1 MVWFSSGDEVGETVF
16 DLTRRARF
24 AGLSGNFSLGHEIL
38 DGAAKQAG
46 EDAWAR
52 ASVAIER
59 GRLFNS
65 AGLPAE
71 AAPFFAE
78 AFELAQRVG
87 DHNLAVDAVHML
99 AIASDV
105 EAAEQWVA
113 VALDYIEAH
122 GASPQWRGMLHHNL
136 GWTYFEAGRFEDALG
151 AFRRDEAIREASG
164 NAQTLK
170 VTRYAVVRTLRAL
183 SRVDEA
189 IALGEKVVA
198 LADAANDAAPYV
210 YEELTE
216 CYAMKGEMDDAQ
228 RFATRAHAILSE
240 NASFV
245 MDEPVRLARLAELA
259 AGAAA
264 AG

>member
-1 MVWFSSGDEVGETVF
+1 MGETVF
-16 DLTRRARF
+16 DLAQRARS

-38 DGAAKQAG
+38 DGAAAQAG

-52 ASVAIER
+52 ARVAIER

-65 AGLPAE
+65 AGVPGE

-105 EAAEQWVA
+105 EAAEQWVK
-113 VALDYIEAH
+113 VALDYIDAH

-151 AFRRDEAIREASG
+151 AFRRDEAVREASG

-170 VTRYAVVRTLRAL
+170 VARYAVVRTLRAL

-189 IALGEKVVA
+189 IALGERVVA
-198 LADAANDAAPYV
+198 IADAANDAAPYV
-210 YEELTE
+210 YEELAE
-216 CYAMKGEMDDAQ
+216 CYAMRGEIDDAQ
-228 RFATRAHAILSE
+228 RFAARAHAILSE

-245 MDEPVRLARLAELA
+245 RDEPVRLTRLAALA
-259 AGAAA
+259 EGSAA

>member
-1 MVWFSSGDEVGETVF
+1 MGETVF
-16 DLTRRARF
+16 DLAQRARF
-24 AGLSGNFSLGHEIL
+24 AGLSGSFSLGHEIL
-38 DGAAKQAG
+38 DTAAKQAG

-52 ASVAIER
+52 ARVAIER

-65 AGLPAE
+65 AGLPGE

-105 EAAEQWVA
+105 EAAEQWVK
-113 VALDYIEAH
+113 VALDYIDAH

-136 GWTYFEAGRFEDALG
+136 GWTYFEAGRFEDALD
-151 AFRRDEAIREASG
+151 AFRQDEALREASG

-170 VTRYAVVRTLRAL
+170 VARYAIVRTLRAL

-189 IALGEKVVA
+189 IALGETVVA

-210 YEELTE
+210 YEELAE
-216 CYAMKGEMDDAQ
+216 CYAVKGEMDDAK
-228 RFATRAHAILSE
+228 RFAARAHAILSE

-245 MDEPVRLARLAELA
+245 RDEPVRLARLATLA
-259 AGAAA
+259 GGGVAG
-264 AG
+264 